1 MSYQDSD
8 TQLGSRFAQLLE
20 SRRPVQLPKALILLQ
35 DLMGAD
41 VSLLPSLRL
50 LASQPVF
57 LKFLNSQPSSV
68 LLAQR
73 DTLISSARETL
84 APPLVTR
91 VTSFLDGYLGRPT
104 QPPKEPDPL
113 RASPAPERLVSAAT
127 AVPSFPSVLSPAGAN
142 LPATVIAETGDEYS
156 LQLREPATLP
166 DTSARPNA
174 VLSAAPKKVPIEN
187 TILSHLSNTMAKVLV
202 EWLLIGLMSAVGL
215 GALFRLPMV
224 CEVFDLCRKPNKQV
238 EQPQKE
244 NKKLGPISLPKT
256 NSKASQ
262 ATVTRSPLPPRQPTA
277 LDWKPKPTAA
287 PPAESAEPPAAPPAE
302 STEPLHPDRLW

>member
-104 QPPKEPDPL
+104 QPPTEPAPL
-113 RASPAPERLVSAAT
+113 RDSPVPEQLVSAAT
-127 AVPSFPSVLSPAGAN
+127 AVPSFPSVLSRAGAN
-142 LPATVIAETGDEYS
+142 LPATVIAETGDEYP
-156 LQLREPATLP
+156 LQLQEPATLA
-166 DTSARPNA
+166 DTSARAKA

-187 TILSHLSNTMAKVLV
+187 TLMSHLSNTMAKVLV
-202 EWLLIGLMSAVGL
+202 ERLLIGLMSAVGL
-215 GALFRLPMV
+215 GALFRLPMI
-224 CEVFDLCRKPNKQV
+224 CEIFDLCRKPNKQV
-238 EQPQKE
+238 EQPKKE
-244 NKKLGPISLPKT
+244 NKKPISISLPND
-256 NSKASQ
+256 NSKTSQ
-262 ATVTRSPLPPRQPTA
+262 PSEIKPPLPTRQPIAPT
-277 LDWKPKPTAA
+277 WTPKPTAS
-287 PPAESAEPPAAPPAE
+287 PSAETA
-302 STEPLHPDRLW
+302 EPLRPEPLW